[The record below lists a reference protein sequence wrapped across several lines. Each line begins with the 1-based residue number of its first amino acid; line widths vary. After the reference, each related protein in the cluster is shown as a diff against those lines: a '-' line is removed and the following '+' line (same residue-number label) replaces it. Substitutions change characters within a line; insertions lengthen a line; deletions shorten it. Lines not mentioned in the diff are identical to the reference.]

1 MLIPNIFDNYKNC
14 IPEKGILH
22 IGAHTCE
29 ERDLYN
35 TININDDKVLWVEAI
50 DELVKLNKYTFPFVN
65 IVNAVVSD
73 KDNEDIS
80 FMITNNIQSSSIL
93 NLKTHLIKH
102 PDVYETKRINVKSI
116 TLNTLYDNLN
126 LPYDTFDF
134 INLDI
139 QGAELKALKG
149 ASKIIPHLKAIYTEV
164 SIEELYE
171 NGCLLDEL
179 DEFLKTYDF
188 KRIVTVMTPYNWGD
202 ALYIREY

>member
-1 MLIPNIFDNYKNC
+1 MLIPTIFNDFKNC
-14 IPEKGILH
+14 VPKKGILH
-22 IGAHTCE
+22 IGAHKCE

-35 TININDDKVLWVEAI
+35 TININDDKVLWIEAI
-50 DELVKLNKYTFPFVN
+50 NELIEFNKNNIPSIN

-73 KDNEDIS
+73 KDNDDIN
-80 FMITNNIQSSSIL
+80 FMVTNNLESSSIF
-93 NLKTHLIKH
+93 NLKTHLIRH
-102 PDVYETKRINVKSI
+102 PHVKEILKRNVKTI

-149 ASKIIPHLKAIYTEV
+149 ASKILPHLKAIYTEV

-171 NGCLLDEL
+171 GGCLLEEL
-179 DEFLKTYDF
+179 DEFLKTHNF
-188 KRIVTVMTPYNWGD
+188 KRVAMEMTEFNWGD
-202 ALYIREY
+202 ALYIREN